1 MFERVDV
8 RRRWLRTDARTMAAS
23 EEEPTATLLDQTARQ
38 PAQQEEFA
46 RIRVADLG
54 VAKEDPTIALRH
66 FWYVIDFVIGIFLF
80 FVFLFAFHHHQD
92 FVRNFGFLIKN
103 YGQ

>member
-1 MFERVDV
+1 
-8 RRRWLRTDARTMAAS
+8 MAAS

-66 FWYVIDFVIGIFLF
+66 FWYVIGFCDWIFLF
-80 FVFLFAFHHHQD
+80 FFLVF
-92 FVRNFGFLIKN
+92 FV
-103 YGQ
+103 

>member
-1 MFERVDV
+1 
-8 RRRWLRTDARTMAAS
+8 MAAS

-54 VAKEDPTIALRH
+54 VAKEDPTIAL
-66 FWYVIDFVIGIFLF
+66 
-80 FVFLFAFHHHQD
+80 
-92 FVRNFGFLIKN
+92 
-103 YGQ
+103 

>member
-8 RRRWLRTDARTMAAS
+8 WRRWLRTDARTMAAS

-54 VAKEDPTIALRH
+54 VAKEDPKIALRH
-66 FWYVIDFVIGIFLF
+66 FWYVIDL
-80 FVFLFAFHHHQD
+80 
-92 FVRNFGFLIKN
+92 
-103 YGQ
+103 